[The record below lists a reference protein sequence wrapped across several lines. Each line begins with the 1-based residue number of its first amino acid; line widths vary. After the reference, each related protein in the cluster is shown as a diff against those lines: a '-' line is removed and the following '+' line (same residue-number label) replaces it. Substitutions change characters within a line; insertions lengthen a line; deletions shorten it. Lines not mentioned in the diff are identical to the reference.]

1 MEEEANVG
9 ADANDEAANDEA
21 AINLPELMVGVD
33 VEGGEPHG
41 EIGNPQDADERDV
54 IGPAP
59 VEEEANV
66 GADNQALDGGAV
78 DLPLDVEGEGGEPPA
93 EIGNPQPHEVAIDLP
108 KQLPVPHDLDFPLA
122 KLPKTARGSAGWS
135 SASSSSSSGSRLL
148 SRLTYEPHHD
158 DPPGQMSG
166 TKRSVGEAFAT
177 SVASV
182 LEDGENESNK
192 YTSLGVSL
200 LLLCPNLITP
210 IFF

>member
-1 MEEEANVG
+1 MSSFRFAHSIR
-9 ADANDEAANDEA
+9 AQRARRNDMLRGNNPTLFHFFQN
-21 AINLPELMVGVD
+21 NLGGGVGV
-33 VEGGEPHG
+33 
-41 EIGNPQDADERDV
+41 GNPQDAANQGV
-54 IGPAP
+54 IVPAP
-59 VEEEANV
+59 EEEEANV
-66 GADNQALDGGAV
+66 GADNQAMDEGAI

-93 EIGNPQPHEVAIDLP
+93 EIGNPQPHDDLP
-108 KQLPVPHDLDFPLA
+108 EQPPVPQDLDFPLA

-135 SASSSSSSGSRLL
+135 SASSSSSGGSRLL